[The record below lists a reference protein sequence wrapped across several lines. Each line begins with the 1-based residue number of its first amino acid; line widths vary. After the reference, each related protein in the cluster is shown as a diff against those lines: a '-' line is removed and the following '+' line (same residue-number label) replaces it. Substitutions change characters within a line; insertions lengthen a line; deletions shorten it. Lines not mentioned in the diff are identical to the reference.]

1 LTILPLVWAIKQQFA
16 VNTGGFQPAKSL
28 TEGLQ
33 LLWNHF
39 LTFVFPTEIF
49 SPDAQT
55 TRSFLRVW
63 LVRFAIAAVVFLYA
77 RHFYKIRRIRRA
89 GKPDDDGAIRFT
101 IFDFDGRIL
110 LFGIIAAVVGLSLLA
125 AYFLLGAKF
134 VELRHATVL
143 FVPCVL
149 FVFTVLI
156 NVLPRRAWM
165 AFALVFVLLFSYS
178 IYTLYPNLTKRGDWA
193 RVGAFLEQN
202 EKPNQPVIVFTAFD
216 ALALP
221 YYYKGANKILPG
233 EKLFDWELEA
243 AAGSPQSWEKQTAF
257 IISEIPPDAE
267 EIWLL
272 TNEKCAVKEACR
284 PLENFLAANYTVISE
299 QDFYKEKIRL
309 LRKKQK

>member
-1 LTILPLVWAIKQQFA
+1 
-16 VNTGGFQPAKSL
+16 
-28 TEGLQ
+28 
-33 LLWNHF
+33 

-49 SPDAQT
+49 SPDEQT
-55 TRSFLRVW
+55 WLSFLRVW
-63 LVRFAIAAVVFLYA
+63 LVRFAIAAVIFLYA
-77 RHFYKIRRIRRA
+77 RHFYKIRGIFRPR
-89 GKPDDDGAIRFT
+89 KPNADGT
-101 IFDFDGRIL
+101 ISFFIIDYDIKIL
-110 LFGIIAAVVGLSLLA
+110 LFGVIAAVVGLSLFA

-149 FVFTVLI
+149 FVFTVLL

-165 AFALVFVLLFSYS
+165 VFALVFVFLFSYS
-178 IYTLYPNLTKRGDWA
+178 IYMLYPNLTKRGDWA

-202 EKPNQPVIVFTAFD
+202 EKPRQPIVVFTAFD

-221 YYYKGANKILPG
+221 YHYKGRNKILPD
-233 EKLFDWELEA
+233 EKFFDWEFEA
-243 AAGSPQSWEKQTAF
+243 EPGSPDSWRRQTDF

-272 TNEKCAVKEACR
+272 TNEKCAVKDACR
-284 PLENFLAANYTVISE
+284 PLENFVAANYTIMDE
-299 QDFYKEKIRL
+299 KDFYKEKVRL